1 MFVCLHA
8 LLLLSVTVCAENS
21 TLKYATSFLK
31 RFGYL
36 NASSNAISSIDMAL
50 VEFQERYNLPV
61 TGTLNTDTMN
71 MMNKPRCSVGDNNY
85 AIHSKWNK
93 TTLSWYFPQ
102 AVSNPVYIHLAEDAF
117 VRWEKISNLKFK
129 RVIIPSSKPDI
140 TITVV
145 SNNHSF
151 RASCQGTSKCPFNF
165 DGPGKVL
172 AHAYYPGVN
181 DCIEIHLDANERWY
195 AGNGAAPDGE
205 ANFLAVLLHE
215 IGHTLGLEHSNSDSS
230 IMYPWYQQDV
240 TSFGDDDKKAM
251 SRLYGQTEAPTSMST
266 APVTQT
272 TLSKNRIYLPTTPA
286 INNICLLQ
294 YPDFM
299 FLATSPQFPNYRMY
313 VGSDKY
319 LWKFDL
325 NEMRL
330 PQHPELITDYLPKEL
345 RFTQVSH
352 VFQNSEGHLITV
364 SNNRYYDASFP
375 NLQLQKSFMF
385 PSIPTRTKI
394 NALFQTN
401 SGQTYLLYNDNSYI
415 EFNEAGDVLNR
426 GPINDLF
433 PGIPNKITSAF
444 RYTDGFIYFFQNNTY
459 YKYSEYTRK
468 VVAVGTFSW
477 GLFGIPCPEDGLL
490 KQLKTLLNKIVTIYE

>member
-1 MFVCLHA
+1 MFVCLHV

-36 NASSNAISSIDMAL
+36 NASSNAISSIDMIL
-50 VEFQERYNLPV
+50 VEFQEKYNLPV
-61 TGTLNTDTMN
+61 TGTLNNDTMN
-71 MMNKPRCSVGDNNY
+71 MMRNKPRCSVAANNY
-85 AIHSKWNK
+85 VIHSKWNK
-93 TTLSWYFPQ
+93 TKLRWYFPQ
-102 AVSNPVYIHLAEDAF
+102 AISNPNYINLASEAF
-117 VRWEKISNLKFK
+117 DRWENISNLKFEQI
-129 RVIIPSSKPDI
+129 IIPSPKPDI

-145 SNNHSF
+145 PNNHDF
-151 RASCQGTSKCPFNF
+151 RASCQGNSKCPFNF

-172 AHAYYPGVN
+172 AHAYYPGAN
-181 DCIEIHLDANERWY
+181 ECIEIHLDATERWY
-195 AGNGAAPDGE
+195 VGNGRSPDGE
-205 ANFLAVLLHE
+205 TNFLAVLMHE
-215 IGHTLGLEHSNSDSS
+215 IGHSLGLEHSNIDSS

-240 TSFGDDDKKAM
+240 RLSDDDKKAM
-251 SRLYGQTEAPTSMST
+251 SKLYGQKRTSSPTPT
-266 APVTQT
+266 PVTQT
-272 TLSKNRIYLPTTPA
+272 TISHQALTPK
-286 INNICLLQ
+286 NICLIQ
-294 YPDFM
+294 YPDVM

-313 VGSDKY
+313 VGSGKY

-330 PQHPELITDYLPKEL
+330 PKYPELIADYLPKEL
-345 RFTQVSH
+345 RSTLVSH
-352 VFQNSEGHLITV
+352 VFQNSDGHLITL
-364 SNNRYYDASFP
+364 SNNRYYAASFP
-375 NLQLQKSFMF
+375 NLKIQKSFVF
-385 PSIPTRTKI
+385 PSIPMRTKI

-401 SGQTYLLYNDNSYI
+401 GGQMYLLYNDNSYI

-426 GPINDLF
+426 GPLNYLF

-468 VVAVGTFSW
+468 VVAAGTFSW